1 MDKIGG
7 SMPGKRMFLIKP
19 NWPKIFMFLVLL
31 TLIALMLWALFNSFK
46 KNTERS
52 TPDNI
57 ARIKETQRN
66 NLEISWTGITQSKR
80 GLPFAFSTIPRDQ
93 QLLINTSVQA
103 TRLAGYSGPFK
114 NGVFDED
121 TAVRLALSSGSR
133 CLVIEIDREMHG
145 DDPVLI
151 YRDAGGFKQSLNIGS
166 LTKVAKSIAARA
178 FKPANDSVPP
188 LLANDPLFIVLYFV
202 SAPDPA
208 TKPREYV
215 RFLGKVAEKIQ
226 PLKDISVGLTPQGD
240 FRRQGLESQLFF
252 QPFNVFAG
260 KAVILCNADTTPFRN
275 LTALGMAGEI
285 TPRQDLDLF
294 VHARLYS
301 KQSPSGL
308 GITGVPTNNVSP
320 SAVLTTPDY
329 WLFIPPDR
337 LADAQTQTKKAWTLV
352 MPPVADD
359 TNSIRA
365 DQLKTI
371 LTQLGVHAVPFCIFD
386 QPAVTD
392 TFTGKT
398 APYEKNAWS
407 VKPELIRF
415 IPPKP
420 IVLQKP
426 SPQTNANGGFV
437 VSPSL

>member
-1 MDKIGG
+1 
-7 SMPGKRMFLIKP
+7 
-19 NWPKIFMFLVLL
+19 
-31 TLIALMLWALFNSFK
+31 
-46 KNTERS
+46 
-52 TPDNI
+52 
-57 ARIKETQRN
+57 
-66 NLEISWTGITQSKR
+66 
-80 GLPFAFSTIPRDQ
+80 
-93 QLLINTSVQA
+93 
-103 TRLAGYSGPFK
+103 
-114 NGVFDED
+114 
-121 TAVRLALSSGSR
+121 
-133 CLVIEIDREMHG
+133 MHG

-151 YRDAGGFKQSLNIGS
+151 YRDAWGFKKSLNIGS

-178 FKPANDSVPP
+178 FKTANDSVPP

-226 PLKDISVGLTPQGD
+226 PLTNISIGLTPQGD
-240 FRRQGLESQLFF
+240 FRRQALESQIFF
-252 QPFNVFAG
+252 QPFNVFSG
-260 KAVILCNADTTPFRN
+260 KAVILCNADTSPFRN
-275 LTALGMAGEI
+275 ITALGMAGEI
-285 TPRQDLDLF
+285 TPKQDLDLL

-337 LADAQTQTKKAWTLV
+337 LADAQAQTKKAWTLV

-359 TNSIRA
+359 KNSVTA
-365 DQLKTI
+365 DQLKT
-371 LTQLGVHAVPFCIFD
+371 LLSQMGVHAVPFCIFD
-386 QPAVTD
+386 QTSVTD
-392 TFTGKT
+392 IFTGKT
-398 APYEKNAWS
+398 APFEKNAWS
-407 VKPELIRF
+407 IKPELIRF

-426 SPQTNANGGFV
+426 NPLTNANGGFV
-437 VSPSL
+437 VSPTL